1 MARPQVDRPGRHHR
15 GARVLRLALR
25 HWKALLQQAVG
36 RRPLV
41 RRLSAQK
48 PRLLLQ
54 KRECAAEE
62 EGLKSASGFPTRGPE
77 RLVQR
82 GLHRTRLPG
91 QSSSVSRKSYRKL
104 LMA

>member
-77 RLVQR
+77 RLVQSVACT
-82 GLHRTRLPG
+82 GPVFPGNPLPYLENHTE
-91 QSSSVSRKSYRKL
+91 SY
-104 LMA
+104 